1 MGFSPQEGEASRLH
15 SASILRGGDIT
26 HIYLGG
32 DSESIHG
39 AMIGPELECCKC
51 RVLPYNYNNNC
62 HPEAS
67 GIRKGG

>member
-1 MGFSPQEGEASRLH
+1 MRHLAFIVLAYSGVET
-15 SASILRGGDIT
+15 LRIYIYIY
-26 HIYLGG
+26 IYLGG